1 MKKREHEG
9 EEFRA
14 EHPATEERVLY
25 KTGEKVK
32 EDGAYVCINCVTPD
46 KPPMVN
52 LHKGD
57 MIPVCGACG
66 PLSRW
71 SHI

>member
-1 MKKREHEG
+1 MSKHD
-9 EEFRA
+9 EFSA
-14 EHPATEERVLY
+14 EHPATEAPAMY

-32 EDGAYVCINCVTPD
+32 EDGAYICVNCVRPD
-46 KPPMVN
+46 RPPMVN

-57 MIPVCGACG
+57 MVPVCADCG